1 MLAGSPITKAGEFQ
15 RHGSEL
21 IKFLQSWRTCLSLT
35 NSRFWSRIWRR
46 VGPVGSGKFDFTARK
61 ISVRQSPLSRSM
73 NGSFLR
79 FYVSM
84 LVMAK
89 VFEDDAHA

>member
-1 MLAGSPITKAGEFQ
+1 M
-15 RHGSEL
+15 
-21 IKFLQSWRTCLSLT
+21 
-35 NSRFWSRIWRR
+35 
-46 VGPVGSGKFDFTARK
+46 GSGKFDFTARK

-73 NGSFLR
+73 NGGFLR